1 MFQPSIPSLL
11 LQKRSSVFV
20 MLQKCHESFKTLLHK
35 ELSAGVLKKKCFENM
50 PQIYRRTPMPK
61 CDFNKFAKQL
71 CWNHTSAIVPSCNL
85 LQIFRTHFPENTSG
99 GCRALWSIVK
109 TFLPLSF
116 SMLNIFYE
124 SLGTNLINPFIPS
137 VVVKLRPPR
146 FTSKDL
152 IRPIEVF
159 VKRFGVLR
167 SDARQ
172 NKTPNFPTKWTFL
185 PPDTQ
190 TYVCVSEGKKC
201 LFFRKIGRALFSW
214 NTHIDI
220 RLLIYY
226 RRKSGLTS
234 IDSTYVIDSF
244 WGGAWCS
251 FAAVF
256 QDHL

>member
-1 MFQPSIPSLL
+1 MKASRHCYT
-11 LQKRSSVFV
+11 RSFPLVF
-20 MLQKCHESFKTLLHK
+20 LRKS
-35 ELSAGVLKKKCFENM
+35 VLKICRKFTGEN
-50 PQIYRRTPMPK
+50 PCRSVISINLQSNFVEITLR
-61 CDFNKFAKQL
+61 QL
-71 CWNHTSAIVPSCNL
+71 CPPVNL
-85 LQIFRTHFPENTSG
+85 QQIFRTHFPENTSG

-190 TYVCVSEGKKC
+190 THVCVSEGKKC

>member
-159 VKRFGVLR
+159 IKRFGVLR

-172 NKTPNFPTKWTFL
+172 NKTRQIFRQNEHFYPLIRRRTCAYQRVRNVCFFGKLGVLCFRETPILTFAFWFITDENQDW
-185 PPDTQ
+185 P
-190 TYVCVSEGKKC
+190 
-201 LFFRKIGRALFSW
+201 
-214 NTHIDI
+214 
-220 RLLIYY
+220 RLIVHM
-226 RRKSGLTS
+226 S
-234 IDSTYVIDSF
+234 
-244 WGGAWCS
+244 
-251 FAAVF
+251 
-256 QDHL
+256 

>member
-71 CWNHTSAIVPSCNL
+71 CWNHTSAIVPSCKFAANF
-85 LQIFRTHFPENTSG
+85 QNTFS
-99 GCRALWSIVK
+99 WEHSIVK

-159 VKRFGVLR
+159 IKRFGVLR

-172 NKTPNFPTKWTFL
+172 NKTRQIFRQNEHFYPLIRRRTCAYQRVRNVCFFGKLGVLCFRETPILTFAFWFITDENQDW
-185 PPDTQ
+185 P
-190 TYVCVSEGKKC
+190 
-201 LFFRKIGRALFSW
+201 
-214 NTHIDI
+214 
-220 RLLIYY
+220 RLIVHM
-226 RRKSGLTS
+226 S
-234 IDSTYVIDSF
+234 
-244 WGGAWCS
+244 
-251 FAAVF
+251 
-256 QDHL
+256 